1 MESELVLYLRFNCC
15 GLALKLRL
23 LVKTEFFM
31 GVVFEKQKV
40 LG

>member
-15 GLALKLRL
+15 SLALKLKP

-31 GVVFEKQKV
+31 GVVFEIQKV